1 MEGVVKNG
9 EVVVCMRRSRSMKIR
24 STGGNGSGR
33 SRRNSW
39 SACSRS
45 SMLVTVEVRKD
56 NQECAK

>member
-45 SMLVTVEVRKD
+45 SMLVTVEVR
-56 NQECAK
+56 